1 MENLKDLKI
10 VAYRLS
16 KGDYLGYV
24 TFYDPK
30 LPKPDRYKFRPS
42 VTVMFQYEKD
52 PISLEQVISFDYPAL
67 EEYLEENDLMND
79 FLQLVDEATIN
90 YDYRIV

>member
-30 LPKPDRYKFRPS
+30 LPKPDRYIFRPS
-42 VTVMFQYEKD
+42 VTVMFQYETN
-52 PISLEQVISFDYPAL
+52 PISLGQVISFDYPAL
-67 EEYLEENDLMND
+67 EEYLKENDLMKN
-79 FLQLVDEATIN
+79 FIQLLDEATIHD
-90 YDYRIV
+90 DYKLV